1 MGLYVVAWTAE
12 RLGPTDDPLD
22 YVTDIEVVE
31 APSPTLAEKAVVQGV
46 TKERED
52 FQIVSARCV
61 EGSRILE
68 ILAEYFD
75 VEVAI

>member
-31 APSPTLAEKAVVQGV
+31 APSPTLAEKAVVRGV
-46 TKERED
+46 EKENED
-52 FQIVSARCV
+52 LQIVSARSV
-61 EGSRILE
+61 GGERILE

-75 VEVAI
+75 VEVAV